1 MALSFTERD
10 TGDSDNVSTLPS
22 ENQRPTDNHDIID
35 RLQVSTKKLQQG
47 TSSPWN
53 TPSSQVAK
61 CKKVA
66 WSIQS
71 GQKHQI

>member
-47 TSSPWN
+47 TLSP
-53 TPSSQVAK
+53 
-61 CKKVA
+61 
-66 WSIQS
+66 
-71 GQKHQI
+71 